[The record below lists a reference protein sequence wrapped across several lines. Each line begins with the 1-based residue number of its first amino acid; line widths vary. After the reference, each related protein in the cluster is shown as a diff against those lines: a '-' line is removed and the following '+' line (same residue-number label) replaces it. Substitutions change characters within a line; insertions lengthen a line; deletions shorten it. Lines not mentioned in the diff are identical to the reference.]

1 MFQDDIKVELPSDAL
16 EAGILPT
23 EIRKLVESRRE
34 VKKLMKN
41 PDLSPDVKMQVSIKL
56 FTVGMCFVIH
66 SVEFFTLLDV
76 VYSKT
81 AEFLPIC

>member
-1 MFQDDIKVELPSDAL
+1 LYLNSYWVTLQEEIEVELPSPGL

-41 PDLSPDVKMQVSIKL
+41 PDLSSDVKMQVSNNSYSFL
-56 FTVGMCFVIH
+56 VI
-66 SVEFFTLLDV
+66 FF
-76 VYSKT
+76 
-81 AEFLPIC
+81 FCQHW

>member
-1 MFQDDIKVELPSDAL
+1 MLQDDIQVELPSDRL

-34 VKKLMKN
+34 VKKLMKT

-56 FTVGMCFVIH
+56 FTVIICFVVP
-66 SVEFFTLLDV
+66 SCGVS
-76 VYSKT
+76 SKYWN
-81 AEFLPIC
+81 

>member
-1 MFQDDIKVELPSDAL
+1 MDAELPSPGL

-41 PDLSPDVKMQVSIKL
+41 PDLSSDLKMQVS
-56 FTVGMCFVIH
+56 
-66 SVEFFTLLDV
+66 SN
-76 VYSKT
+76 VYSLLSC
-81 AEFLPIC
+81 FLPLSLVKFLHVGSFF

>member
-1 MFQDDIKVELPSDAL
+1 MFQDDIQVELPGDGL

-41 PDLSPDVKMQVSIKL
+41 PDLSTDVKMQVSIELLIVIRCFIVFSSLVELLKNSESL
-56 FTVGMCFVIH
+56 F
-66 SVEFFTLLDV
+66 
-76 VYSKT
+76 
-81 AEFLPIC
+81 